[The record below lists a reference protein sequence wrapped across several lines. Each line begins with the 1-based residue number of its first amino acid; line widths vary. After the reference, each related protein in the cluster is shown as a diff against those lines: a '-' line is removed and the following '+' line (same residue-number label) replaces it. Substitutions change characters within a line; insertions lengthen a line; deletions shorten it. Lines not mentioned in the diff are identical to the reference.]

1 MKAIQFFAITALGA
15 ALFASCS
22 NEEELATG
30 SYPSDNLIRV
40 TAGVNNDMT
49 RSDEAVTPTSLT
61 QNFSLTVVNN
71 TNDKYSYA
79 NEIFSPKGT
88 EWSCGKNLLWQNL
101 STPVEIVALY
111 PAKDAS
117 TFSGVYSK
125 EDKSYGT
132 ITYGVNSDQS
142 TAAEADDLLI
152 YHNANF
158 VPKNDLKAEKLD
170 IQFNHAF
177 CRVDIEVTIG
187 TEFNAS
193 TGLAENPIQR
203 IRVEGTKTTA
213 DISFASAEPFFTVT
227 PSESGDATSITPTQG
242 DFTPAASATDQAVAK
257 YSCIVIPQT
266 ADLKVLLHTSDREFE
281 WTGSQMALVSGK
293 QYTLQL
299 NMKKSATA
307 RKFILRERES
317 EMITQKETEHEEDDK
332 TPLHMGSQPAPGRM
346 QFGS

>member
-22 NEEELATG
+22 NQEELATG

-49 RSDEAVTPTSLT
+49 RGDEATTALT
-61 QNFSLTVVNN
+61 KDFSLTVVNN

-79 NEIFSPKGT
+79 NEIFSLSGGT
-88 EWSCGKNLLWQNL
+88 EWTCSNKLLWQNL
-101 STPVEIVALY
+101 ATQVEIVALY
-111 PAKDAS
+111 PAADAS
-117 TFSGVYSK
+117 TFSGVYTK
-125 EDKSYGT
+125 ENKSYGT

-142 TAAEADDLLI
+142 TAAEADDLLL
-152 YHNANF
+152 YHNTNF
-158 VPKNDLKAEKLD
+158 VPENDLKEEKLD

-187 TEFNAS
+187 SEFNAT
-193 TGLAENPIQR
+193 TGLAANPIQG
-203 IRVEGTKTTA
+203 IRVEGTKIAA
-213 DISFASAEPFFTVT
+213 DINLASASPTIT
-227 PSESGDATSITPTQG
+227 AKGDATSIIPTQG
-242 DFTPAASATDQAVAK
+242 DFTPAASAANQAVAR

-266 ADLKVLLHTSDREFE
+266 ADLNIVLHTSDREYE
-281 WTGSQMALVSGK
+281 WTGTQMELESGK

-307 RKFILRERES
+307 RKFILRER
-317 EMITQKETEHEEDDK
+317 K
-332 TPLHMGSQPAPGRM
+332 
-346 QFGS
+346 

>member
-22 NEEELATG
+22 NQEELATG

-49 RSDEAVTPTSLT
+49 RGDEATTALT
-61 QNFSLTVVNN
+61 KDFSLTVVNQ

-79 NEIFSPKGT
+79 NEIFSLNGGT
-88 EWSCGKNLLWQNL
+88 EWSCSNKLLWQNL
-101 STPVEIVALY
+101 TTPVEIVALY
-111 PAKDAS
+111 PATDAS

-125 EDKSYGT
+125 ENKSYGT
-132 ITYGVNSDQS
+132 ITYGVNPNQS
-142 TAAEADDLLI
+142 TAAEADDLLL

-158 VPKNDLKAEKLD
+158 VPKNDLKKEKLD
-170 IQFNHAF
+170 IEFNHAF

-187 TEFNAS
+187 TEFNA
-193 TGLAENPIQR
+193 TNGLAENPIQG

-213 DISFASAEPFFTVT
+213 EIGFVSTEPSFT
-227 PSESGDATSITPTQG
+227 PTGDATSIIPTQG
-242 DFTPAASATDQAVAK
+242 DFTPAASAANQAVAK

-266 ADLKVLLHTSDREFE
+266 ADLNIVLHTSDREYE
-281 WTGSQMALVSGK
+281 WTGTQMKLESGK

-299 NMKKSATA
+299 NMTNKSTTA
-307 RKFILRERES
+307 RKFILRER
-317 EMITQKETEHEEDDK
+317 K
-332 TPLHMGSQPAPGRM
+332 
-346 QFGS
+346 

>member
-22 NEEELATG
+22 NQEELATG

-49 RSDEAVTPTSLT
+49 RGSEATTALT
-61 QNFSLTVVNN
+61 KDFSLTVMNN

-79 NEIFSPKGT
+79 NEIFSLNGGT
-88 EWSCGKNLLWQNL
+88 EWTCSNKLLWQNL
-101 STPVEIVALY
+101 ATQVEIVALY
-111 PAKDAS
+111 PATDAN

-132 ITYGVNSDQS
+132 ITYSVNSDQS
-142 TAAEADDLLI
+142 TADDANDLLL
-152 YHNANF
+152 YHNASF
-158 VPKNDLKAEKLD
+158 VPKNDLKDGKLN

-177 CRVDIEVTIG
+177 CRVDIEVIIG

-203 IRVEGTKTTA
+203 ISVGGTQIAA
-213 DISFASAEPFFTVT
+213 DINLASASPTIT
-227 PSESGDATSITPTQG
+227 AKGDATSITPTPG
-242 DFTPAASATDQAVAK
+242 NFTPAANATEQAVAR

-281 WTGSQMALVSGK
+281 WTGSQMTLESGK

-299 NMKKSATA
+299 NMTNKSATA
-307 RKFILRERES
+307 RKFILRER
-317 EMITQKETEHEEDDK
+317 K
-332 TPLHMGSQPAPGRM
+332 
-346 QFGS
+346 

>member
-79 NEIFSPKGT
+79 NEIFSLNGGT

-101 STPVEIVALY
+101 TTPVKIVALY

-117 TFSGVYSK
+117 TFSGVYTK
-125 EDKSYGT
+125 ENKSYGT

-142 TAAEADDLLI
+142 TAADADDLLL

-158 VPKNDLKAEKLD
+158 VPENDLKDGKLN
-170 IQFNHAF
+170 IEFKHAF

-187 TEFNAS
+187 SEFNANN
-193 TGLAENPIQR
+193 GLAENPIQG
-203 IRVEGTKTTA
+203 ISVGGTKIAAEIGFVST
-213 DISFASAEPFFTVT
+213 EPFFTVT
-227 PSESGDATSITPTQG
+227 PSESEDATSITPTPG
-242 DFTPAASATDQAVAK
+242 NFTPAASAANQAVAK

-266 ADLKVLLHTSDREFE
+266 ADLNIVLHTSDREFE
-281 WTGSQMALVSGK
+281 WTGKQMTLESGK

-307 RKFILRERES
+307 RKFILRER
-317 EMITQKETEHEEDDK
+317 K
-332 TPLHMGSQPAPGRM
+332 
-346 QFGS
+346 

>member
-22 NEEELATG
+22 NQEELETG

-49 RSDEAVTPTSLT
+49 RGDEATTALNK
-61 QNFSLTVVNN
+61 NFSLTVVNN
-71 TNDKYSYA
+71 NNDKYSYA
-79 NEIFSPKGT
+79 NEIFSLNGGT
-88 EWSCGKNLLWQNL
+88 EWSCSNKLLWQNL
-101 STPVEIVALY
+101 TTPVEIVALY
-111 PAKDAS
+111 PATDAS

-125 EDKSYGT
+125 ENKSYGT

-142 TAAEADDLLI
+142 TAAEADDLLL

-158 VPKNDLKAEKLD
+158 VPKNDLKEEKLD

-187 TEFNAS
+187 SEFNAT
-193 TGLAENPIQR
+193 TGLAANPIQG
-203 IRVEGTKTTA
+203 IRVEGTKIAA
-213 DISFASAEPFFTVT
+213 DINLASASPTIT
-227 PSESGDATSITPTQG
+227 AKGDATSIIPTQG
-242 DFTPAASATDQAVAK
+242 DFTPAASAANQAVAK

-266 ADLKVLLHTSDREFE
+266 ADLNIVLHTSDREYE
-281 WTGSQMALVSGK
+281 WTGKQMKLESGK

-299 NMKKSATA
+299 NMTNKSTTA
-307 RKFILRERES
+307 RKFILRER
-317 EMITQKETEHEEDDK
+317 K
-332 TPLHMGSQPAPGRM
+332 
-346 QFGS
+346 

>member
-49 RSDEAVTPTSLT
+49 RGDEAATALT
-61 QNFSLTVVNN
+61 KNFSLTVVNN

-79 NEIFSPKGT
+79 NEIFSLNGGT
-88 EWSCGKNLLWQNL
+88 EWRCSNKLLWQNL

-111 PAKDAS
+111 PATDAN

-125 EDKSYGT
+125 ENKSYGT
-132 ITYGVNSDQS
+132 ITYGVKSDQS
-142 TAAEADDLLI
+142 TADEADDLLL
-152 YHNANF
+152 YHNARF
-158 VPKNDLKAEKLD
+158 VPKDDLKEEKLD
-170 IQFNHAF
+170 IQFDHAF

-187 TEFNAS
+187 SEFNA
-193 TGLAENPIQR
+193 TNGLAENPIQG
-203 IRVEGTKTTA
+203 IRVEGTKIAA
-213 DISFASAEPFFTVT
+213 DINLASAPPTIT
-227 PSESGDATSITPTQG
+227 AKGDATSIIPTPG
-242 DFTPAASATDQAVAK
+242 NFTPATSAANQAVAR

-281 WTGSQMALVSGK
+281 WTGSQMELKSGK
-293 QYTLQL
+293 LYTLQL
-299 NMKKSATA
+299 NMTKKSTTA
-307 RKFILRERES
+307 RKFILRER
-317 EMITQKETEHEEDDK
+317 K
-332 TPLHMGSQPAPGRM
+332 
-346 QFGS
+346 

>member
-49 RSDEAVTPTSLT
+49 RSDEATTALT
-61 QNFSLTVVNN
+61 KNFSLTVVNQ

-79 NEIFSPKGT
+79 NEIFSLNGT

-111 PAKDAS
+111 PATDAN

-125 EDKSYGT
+125 ENKSYGT

-142 TAAEADDLLI
+142 TAAEADDLLL

-158 VPKNDLKAEKLD
+158 VPKNDLKEEKLD

-187 TEFNAS
+187 SEFNAS
-193 TGLAENPIQR
+193 TGLAANPIQG
-203 IRVEGTKTTA
+203 IRVEGTKISA
-213 DISFASAEPFFTVT
+213 DIGLASASPTIT
-227 PSESGDATSITPTQG
+227 AKGDAASITPTPVT
-242 DFTPAASATDQAVAK
+242 FTPAANATEQAVAK
-257 YSCIVIPQT
+257 YSCMVIPQT
-266 ADLKVLLHTSDREFE
+266 ADLNVVLHTSDREYE
-281 WTGSQMALVSGK
+281 WTGSQMALESGK

-307 RKFILRERES
+307 RKFILREKVKR
-317 EMITQKETEHEEDDK
+317 
-332 TPLHMGSQPAPGRM
+332 
-346 QFGS
+346 

>member
-1 MKAIQFFAITALGA
+1 MKAIQFFAIMALGA

-49 RSDEAVTPTSLT
+49 RGDEAATALT

-79 NEIFSPKGT
+79 NEIFSLNGGT
-88 EWSCGKNLLWQNL
+88 EWTCTNKLLWQNL

-111 PAKDAS
+111 PATAAN
-117 TFSGVYSK
+117 TFSGVYTK
-125 EDKSYGT
+125 ENKSYGT

-142 TAAEADDLLI
+142 TAADADDLLL

-158 VPKNDLKAEKLD
+158 VPENDLENGKLD
-170 IQFNHAF
+170 IQFYHAF

-187 TEFNAS
+187 SEFNA
-193 TGLAENPIQR
+193 TNGLAANPIQG
-203 IRVEGTKTTA
+203 IRVEGTKISA
-213 DISFASAEPFFTVT
+213 DIGFASAETT
-227 PSESGDATSITPTQG
+227 ITAKGDAASITPTPG
-242 DFTPAASATDQAVAK
+242 TFTPAASATDQAVAR

-266 ADLKVLLHTSDREFE
+266 ADLNIVLHTSDREYE
-281 WTGSQMALVSGK
+281 WTGPQMALESGK

-299 NMKKSATA
+299 NMTNKSTTA
-307 RKFILRERES
+307 RKFILRER
-317 EMITQKETEHEEDDK
+317 K
-332 TPLHMGSQPAPGRM
+332 
-346 QFGS
+346 

>member
-22 NEEELATG
+22 NQEEPATG

-71 TNDKYSYA
+71 TNDKFSYA

-111 PAKDAS
+111 PATDANKF
-117 TFSGVYSK
+117 TGVYSK
-125 EDKSYGT
+125 ENKSYGT
-132 ITYGVNSDQS
+132 ITYGVNPDQS
-142 TAAEADDLLI
+142 TADEADDLLL

-158 VPKNDLKAEKLD
+158 VPKDDLNEEKLD

-177 CRVDIEVTIG
+177 CRVDIEVIIG
-187 TEFNAS
+187 TEFNANNS
-193 TGLAENPIQR
+193 LAENPIQG
-203 IRVEGTKTTA
+203 IRVEGTKIAA
-213 DISFASAEPFFTVT
+213 DINLASA
-227 PSESGDATSITPTQG
+227 PSTITAKGDATSIIPTQG
-242 DFTPAASATDQAVAK
+242 DFTPAASAADQAVAR
-257 YSCIVIPQT
+257 YSCMVIPQT
-266 ADLKVLLHTSDREFE
+266 ADLNIVLHTSDREYE
-281 WTGSQMALVSGK
+281 WTGSQMKLESGK
-293 QYTLQL
+293 QYTLKL
-299 NMKKSATA
+299 NMTKKSTTA
-307 RKFILRERES
+307 RKFILRKR
-317 EMITQKETEHEEDDK
+317 K
-332 TPLHMGSQPAPGRM
+332 
-346 QFGS
+346 

>member
-49 RSDEAVTPTSLT
+49 RGDEAATALT
-61 QNFSLTVVNN
+61 KDFSLTVVNQ

-79 NEIFSPKGT
+79 NEIFSLSSGT
-88 EWSCGKNLLWQNL
+88 EWTCSNKLLWQNL

-111 PAKDAS
+111 PATDDN

-125 EDKSYGT
+125 ENKSYGK
-132 ITYGVNSDQS
+132 ITYSVNSDQS
-142 TAAEADDLLI
+142 TDNDADDLLL

-158 VPKNDLKAEKLD
+158 KPENNLKDGKLN
-170 IQFNHAF
+170 ILFNHAF

-187 TEFNAS
+187 SEFNAT
-193 TGLAENPIQR
+193 TGLTANPIQG

-213 DISFASAEPFFTVT
+213 EISFASAETTFTPTGEV
-227 PSESGDATSITPTQG
+227 TSITPTPR
-242 DFTPAASATDQAVAK
+242 DFTPAASAANQAVAK

-266 ADLKVLLHTSDREFE
+266 ADLKVLLHTSDREYE
-281 WTGSQMALVSGK
+281 WTGSQMKLESGK

-299 NMKKSATA
+299 NMTNKSATA
-307 RKFILRERES
+307 RKFILRER
-317 EMITQKETEHEEDDK
+317 K
-332 TPLHMGSQPAPGRM
+332 
-346 QFGS
+346 

>member
-49 RSDEAVTPTSLT
+49 RSDEVKATALT

-71 TNDKYSYA
+71 TNNNFSYA
-79 NEIFSPKGT
+79 NEIFSLNGT

-101 STPVEIVALY
+101 TTPVEIVALY
-111 PAKDAS
+111 PATDAS

-125 EDKSYGT
+125 ENKSYGT
-132 ITYGVNSDQS
+132 ITYGVNPDQS
-142 TAAEADDLLI
+142 TVAEANDLLI

-170 IQFNHAF
+170 IEFNHAF

-187 TEFNAS
+187 SEFNA
-193 TGLAENPIQR
+193 TNGLAENPIQG
-203 IRVEGTKTTA
+203 IRVEGTKIAA
-213 DISFASAEPFFTVT
+213 DINLASASPTIT
-227 PSESGDATSITPTQG
+227 AKGDATSITPTPG
-242 DFTPAASATDQAVAK
+242 DFTPAASAANQAVAK

-266 ADLKVLLHTSDREFE
+266 ADLNIVLHTSDREYE
-281 WTGSQMALVSGK
+281 WTGTKMKLESGK

-299 NMKKSATA
+299 NMTNKSTTA
-307 RKFILRERES
+307 RKFILRER
-317 EMITQKETEHEEDDK
+317 K
-332 TPLHMGSQPAPGRM
+332 
-346 QFGS
+346 

>member
-22 NEEELATG
+22 NQEELATG

-71 TNDKYSYA
+71 NNANFSYA
-79 NEIFSPKGT
+79 NEIFSLNGT

-101 STPVEIVALY
+101 ATSVEIVALY
-111 PAKDAS
+111 PAKDAN

-125 EDKSYGT
+125 ENKSYGT
-132 ITYGVNSDQS
+132 ITYSVNSNQS
-142 TAAEADDLLI
+142 KADDANNDLLL

-158 VPKNDLKAEKLD
+158 VPEKDLENGKLN
-170 IQFNHAF
+170 IEFNHAF
-177 CRVDIEVTIG
+177 CRVDIEVIIG
-187 TEFNAS
+187 SEFNA
-193 TGLAENPIQR
+193 TDGLAANPIQR

-213 DISFASAEPFFTVT
+213 EIGFTSTAPFFTVT
-227 PSESGDATSITPTQG
+227 PSESGEATSIIPTQG
-242 DFTPAASATDQAVAK
+242 DFTPAANATDQAVAR

-266 ADLKVLLHTSDREFE
+266 ATLKVLLHTSDREFE
-281 WTGSQMALVSGK
+281 WTGKQMELVSGK

-299 NMKKSATA
+299 NMTNKSATA
-307 RKFILRERES
+307 RKFILRER
-317 EMITQKETEHEEDDK
+317 K
-332 TPLHMGSQPAPGRM
+332 
-346 QFGS
+346 

>member
-49 RSDEAVTPTSLT
+49 RGNEAATAL
-61 QNFSLTVVNN
+61 NKDFSLTVVNQ

-79 NEIFSPKGT
+79 NEIFSLSGGT
-88 EWSCGKNLLWQNL
+88 EWSCSNKLLWQNL
-101 STPVEIVALY
+101 ATPVEIVALY
-111 PAKDAS
+111 PAANAS

-125 EDKSYGT
+125 ENNTIGT
-132 ITYGVNSDQS
+132 ITYSVNSDQS
-142 TAAEADDLLI
+142 TAADADDLLL
-152 YHNANF
+152 YHNARF
-158 VPKNDLKAEKLD
+158 VPKNDLKKEKLD

-177 CRVDIEVTIG
+177 CRIDIEVTIG
-187 TEFNAS
+187 KEFNAS
-193 TGLAENPIQR
+193 TGLAANPIKG
-203 IRVEGTKTTA
+203 IRVEGTKIAA
-213 DISFASAEPFFTVT
+213 DINLASAPTIT
-227 PSESGDATSITPTQG
+227 AKGDAASITPTQR
-242 DFTPAASATDQAVAK
+242 DFTPAASATNQAVAR

-281 WTGSQMALVSGK
+281 WTGSQMELKSGK

-299 NMKKSATA
+299 NMTKKSTTA
-307 RKFILRERES
+307 RKFILRER
-317 EMITQKETEHEEDDK
+317 K
-332 TPLHMGSQPAPGRM
+332 
-346 QFGS
+346 

>member
-1 MKAIQFFAITALGA
+1 MKAKQFFAITALGA

-79 NEIFSPKGT
+79 NEIFSLNGT

-111 PAKDAS
+111 PATDANKFTS
-117 TFSGVYSK
+117 VYSK
-125 EDKSYGT
+125 ENNTVGT
-132 ITYGVNSDQS
+132 ITYSVNPDQS
-142 TAAEADDLLI
+142 KADEADDLLL

-158 VPKNDLKAEKLD
+158 KPEKDLEKGKLD
-170 IQFNHAF
+170 IEFNHAF

-187 TEFNAS
+187 SEFIATN
-193 TGLAENPIQR
+193 GLAENPIKG
-203 IRVEGTKTTA
+203 IRVEGTKIAA
-213 DISFASAEPFFTVT
+213 DINLASA
-227 PSESGDATSITPTQG
+227 PSTITAKGDAASIIPTPG
-242 DFTPAASATDQAVAK
+242 DFTPAASAANQAVAR

-266 ADLKVLLHTSDREFE
+266 AYLNIVLHTSDKEYE
-281 WTGSQMALVSGK
+281 WTGTKMALESGK

-299 NMKKSATA
+299 NMTNKSTTA
-307 RKFILRERES
+307 RKFILRER
-317 EMITQKETEHEEDDK
+317 K
-332 TPLHMGSQPAPGRM
+332 
-346 QFGS
+346 

>member
-1 MKAIQFFAITALGA
+1 MKAKQFFAITALGA

-22 NEEELATG
+22 NEEGLATG

-49 RSDEAVTPTSLT
+49 RGDEATATALT
-61 QNFSLTVVNN
+61 KNFSLTVVNQ

-79 NEIFSPKGT
+79 NEIFSLSSGT
-88 EWSCGKNLLWQNL
+88 EWSCGKKLLWQNL

-111 PAKDAS
+111 PAADAS

-125 EDKSYGT
+125 ENKSYGT

-142 TAAEADDLLI
+142 IADEADDLLL
-152 YHNANF
+152 YHNARF
-158 VPKNDLKAEKLD
+158 VPKNDLKEEKLD

-187 TEFNAS
+187 SEFN
-193 TGLAENPIQR
+193 TTNGLAENPIQG
-203 IRVEGTKTTA
+203 IRVEGTKIAA
-213 DISFASAEPFFTVT
+213 DINLASASPTIT
-227 PSESGDATSITPTQG
+227 AKGDATNITPTPG
-242 DFTPAASATDQAVAK
+242 TFTPATSATAKAVAR
-257 YSCIVIPQT
+257 YSCMVIPQN
-266 ADLKVLLHTSDREFE
+266 AALKVLLHTSDREFE
-281 WTGSQMALVSGK
+281 WTGKQMTLESGK

-307 RKFILRERES
+307 RKFILRER
-317 EMITQKETEHEEDDK
+317 K
-332 TPLHMGSQPAPGRM
+332 
-346 QFGS
+346 

>member
-22 NEEELATG
+22 NQEELATG

-49 RSDEAVTPTSLT
+49 RGDEATATALT

-71 TNDKYSYA
+71 TNNNFSYA
-79 NEIFSPKGT
+79 NEIFSLNGT

-111 PAKDAS
+111 PATNDN
-117 TFSGVYSK
+117 TFTGVYSK

-132 ITYGVNSDQS
+132 ITYGINPDQS
-142 TAAEADDLLI
+142 KAAEADDLLL
-152 YHNANF
+152 YHSANF
-158 VPKNDLKAEKLD
+158 KPENELENGKLN

-187 TEFNAS
+187 SEFNA
-193 TGLAENPIQR
+193 TDDLAANPIQG

-213 DISFASAEPFFTVT
+213 DISFASAETT
-227 PSESGDATSITPTQG
+227 ITAKGDAASITPTPG
-242 DFTPAASATDQAVAK
+242 TFTSATSESDQAVAR

-266 ADLKVLLHTSDREFE
+266 ADLNVVLHTSDREYE
-281 WTGSQMALVSGK
+281 WTGPQMALESGK

-307 RKFILRERES
+307 RKFILRER
-317 EMITQKETEHEEDDK
+317 K
-332 TPLHMGSQPAPGRM
+332 
-346 QFGS
+346 